1 VKWDCR
7 HQRAVNE
14 KQLLITAGL
23 KELRPALSHG
33 SEFSAEHLGSSLG
46 SHQNVLKITDPY
58 RKIHFAISGAKN
70 KQWEALVKRR
80 RDHRESGAFSPAHK
94 LSASSTLP
102 FSTSQSIELEVPL
115 QKDASPTPHVCSA
128 RVRAHQLPFMN

>member
-1 VKWDCR
+1 MKRDCR

-23 KELRPALSHG
+23 KELRPALPHG
-33 SEFSAEHLGSSLG
+33 SEFSAEHLGSSLD

-58 RKIHFAISGAKN
+58 RKIHFAFPGAKNDVN

-94 LSASSTLP
+94 LSASP
-102 FSTSQSIELEVPL
+102 FVAF
-115 QKDASPTPHVCSA
+115 QK
-128 RVRAHQLPFMN
+128 L